1 MNGTGTSLGHFT
13 GINWRARNTVTGQ
26 VITGAT
32 NTFAN
37 NADGAQQSITTS
49 FPSRGRW
56 VIEGIAQGAAVSL
69 ISLRL
74 TEAELNRLVS
84 LQNSQRTAYSLAV
97 VASTE
102 R

>member
-1 MNGTGTSLGHFT
+1 MNDIIS
-13 GINWRARNTVTGQ
+13 INRQFLTMAREAAKSKSGEVVTGL
-26 VITGAT
+26 
-32 NTFAN
+32 
-37 NADGAQQSITTS
+37 
-49 FPSRGRW
+49 SRPVLDKLAGLSLDQ
-56 VIEGIAQGAAVSL
+56 IESIAQGAAVSL

-97 VASTE
+97 MASTE

>member
-1 MNGTGTSLGHFT
+1 MNDIIS
-13 GINWRARNTVTGQ
+13 INRQFLTMAREAAKSKSEEIVTGL
-26 VITGAT
+26 
-32 NTFAN
+32 
-37 NADGAQQSITTS
+37 
-49 FPSRGRW
+49 SRPVLDKLAGLSLDQ
-56 VIEGIAQGAAVSL
+56 IEGIAQGAAVSL

-97 VASTE
+97 AASTE

>member
-1 MNGTGTSLGHFT
+1 MNDIIS
-13 GINWRARNTVTGQ
+13 INRQFLTMAREAAKSKSSEIVTGLSRP
-26 VITGAT
+26 VLDKL
-32 NTFAN
+32 AN
-37 NADGAQQSITTS
+37 LSLDQ
-49 FPSRGRW
+49 
-56 VIEGIAQGAAVSL
+56 IEGIAQGAAVSL